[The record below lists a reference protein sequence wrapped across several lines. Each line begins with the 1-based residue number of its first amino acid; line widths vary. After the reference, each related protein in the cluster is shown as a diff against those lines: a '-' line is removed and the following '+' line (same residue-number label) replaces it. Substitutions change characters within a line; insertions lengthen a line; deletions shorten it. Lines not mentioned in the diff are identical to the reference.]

1 MKCRVQRHPDN
12 YPQAAGHVLTH
23 LPIVVPQ
30 ALVSGL
36 SVCTMRL
43 CAPLRPISRLWL
55 CRAWGLERL
64 ALFPVKRR
72 SGEQTRQDLQVSR
85 FRIFLNED
93 RLFLNMEITNTES
106 HLWNS
111 TRKKKSQK
119 RNGLRGLD
127 KVSKFE
133 IILSS
138 CIQNYR
144 EKQSSRRSKHVNQRG
159 DSTF

>member
-1 MKCRVQRHPDN
+1 MYNDTLTITPKQRGMSWHIYLSWCRRPWCLGFPSAQCAFVHHCGPF
-12 YPQAAGHVLTH
+12 PG
-23 LPIVVPQ
+23 
-30 ALVSGL
+30 SG
-36 SVCTMRL
+36 SVGRE
-43 CAPLRPISRLWL
+43 ASNGWL
-55 CRAWGLERL
+55 
-64 ALFPVKRR
+64 LFPVKRR